1 MKRLQRRGEG
11 GIEFTGTIPITCELL
26 QGMEM
31 QAFLPQI
38 FAQMDGEQLVIKK
51 EYSNIVSTVTARKSN
66 VSIER

>member
-1 MKRLQRRGEG
+1 
-11 GIEFTGTIPITCELL
+11 
-26 QGMEM
+26 M